1 MHQRERGHLPALSQ
15 TPTDDAPAF
24 SKSAP
29 NLDKS
34 RTNNLAQ
41 QTNDSPTKASSTS
54 HNNMLGKSVDGLN
67 IIRSNKNKNKTNA
80 TASVNINGN
89 ATATTK
95 LGSDTQLLNGLIE
108 DVQIINGIYDTDDD
122 DDDEGITGCFNFISL
137 STNNESYSKRKKH
150 SLDSKMEAH
159 VPSPQNALHLTVQK
173 FGSNAY
179 GQDVHVA
186 DEKFIDEHEPNK
198 SLNLDDVPYDRVFFR
213 KCQKSLDNI
222 FKRCDDFNEQF
233 TSQKSRNSKSS
244 GDLTM
249 YSHTDND
256 PGYEHYCFARFGSSK
271 SQFRRECFFV
281 DQNENNDDDD
291 EYNQN
296 GNESCSFDTGTN
308 HEFSQKSTETSF
320 TDSRGANEFSNNESH
335 FREEH
340 SQLINDQT
348 PSASRKSSVTF
359 RNSNDNL
366 PLPCTSTSNEI
377 FYENINHINMNA
389 MLQHSFVST
398 STTDSI
404 FLKDKQMTKQ
414 AAKRFEIIS
423 HPHPHLHTNATNLLD
438 TKSKLSKKDKID
450 KTKKST
456 KHRNM
461 FNPKQILNMLNP
473 KSFSKKSSVLSSNS
487 FYTKFDGKTEMNE
500 QLLNED
506 DANTTQC
513 NSNATNGNDDS
524 KYDSIYRTKNFL
536 LAKQH
541 DNQSV

>member
-15 TPTDDAPAF
+15 TPTNDAPAF

-34 RTNNLAQ
+34 RTNNNLAQ
-41 QTNDSPTKASSTS
+41 QTNDSPTKASTS

-80 TASVNINGN
+80 TTANANMNVNGN
-89 ATATTK
+89 ANATTK
-95 LGSDTQLLNGLIE
+95 LDSDIHFEEDFRIENGL
-108 DVQIINGIYDTDDD
+108 YDPDDYDDNDDD
-122 DDDEGITGCFNFISL
+122 NEGITGCFSFISRND
-137 STNNESYSKRKKH
+137 NNESYSKRKKH

-159 VPSPQNALHLTVQK
+159 VPSPQNVLTVQK

-179 GQDVHVA
+179 GQEVQVT
-186 DEKFIDEHEPNK
+186 DERIIDEPTE
-198 SLNLDDVPYDRVFFR
+198 SSRNLDDVPYDRVFFR
-213 KCQKSLDNI
+213 NIQKSLDDI
-222 FKRCDDFNEQF
+222 FSNDIFAKRDDLNEQF
-233 TSQKSRNSKSS
+233 SSRNSKSS

-256 PGYEHYCFARFGSSK
+256 SAYEQYRFARFGSSK

-281 DQNENNDDDD
+281 DQNNDDNDD
-291 EYNQN
+291 YNQN
-296 GNESCSFDTGTN
+296 GNESSFDTGTN
-308 HEFSQKSTETSF
+308 HEYSQKSTESSL
-320 TDSRGANEFSNNESH
+320 TDSREPNELSNGETH
-335 FREEH
+335 FREDH
-340 SQLINDQT
+340 SQLINDNNNDNT
-348 PSASRKSSVTF
+348 ASASRKSSVTF

-366 PLPCTSTSNEI
+366 AMPPLSPPCTSTSNEI
-377 FYENINHINMNA
+377 FYENINQINMNSG

-404 FLKDKQMTKQ
+404 FFKEKPTKQ
-414 AAKRFEIIS
+414 AGQRFEIIS
-423 HPHPHLHTNATNLLD
+423 HPHTYTNATNLID
-438 TKSKLSKKDKID
+438 AKSKLSKKDN
-450 KTKKST
+450 KTNKKS

-461 FNPKQILNMLNP
+461 FNPKQFLINMLNP
-473 KSFSKKSSVLSSNS
+473 KSFSKKNSVLSSNS
-487 FYTKFDGKTEMNE
+487 FYTKFDAKTEMNQ
-500 QLLNED
+500 QLLDED

-524 KYDSIYRTKNFL
+524 IYLTKNFL

-541 DNQSV
+541 DN